1 MNLKKSLSYIL
12 SLALLINFIP
22 KQKSKALEPVTICL
36 LATTGMATVGWAW
49 SIVKDGIL
57 IKLSHDEEVK
67 LRKEIEKYKGF
78 RPRLETTR
86 LIKDVINGISP
97 IKIYGQKNAK
107 KQCISAL
114 SGCLENIYG
123 KPSEVKG
130 NVIYMIG
137 DSGVGK
143 TTMAKALANAFL
155 KHHEKSCIFIDSS
168 SINNEQ
174 SLGEQIF
181 KTTTKAINLR
191 KDRKWSN
198 LFGVLN
204 IRENS
209 EGSYDIRVATPLLEH
224 IFNYYEIV
232 VIIDEYDKMKL
243 ICRPPDA
250 PDEYE
255 DKSADEVLKS
265 IAANA
270 EYYVENNKIDCR
282 KAIFFV
288 ITNETKEQL
297 YKSFGYNGSTGGGV
311 QRLNVIEFDSLD
323 MECCKKIIYDMIK
336 DIRQKLTDQRGDFK
350 LKNISFS
357 EENLEKM
364 ASYIYNN
371 KIKQARAKFDL
382 EQAIYALFAFELEEN
397 VNKSFE
403 IKYIPF
409 DEDEGKIGDFSKEAI
424 KVQTAESWTQAST
437 GNLVDYSKC
446 KGTLVDYSILD
457 GTLVDYS

>member
-22 KQKSKALEPVTICL
+22 KQKAKALEPVTMCV
-36 LATTGMATVGWAW
+36 LATTGMTAVGWVW
-49 SIVKDGIL
+49 SIIKDGVL
-57 IKLSHDEEVK
+57 IKLSHDEEVQF
-67 LRKEIEKYKGF
+67 RHEIEKYKGF
-78 RPRLETTR
+78 RTRLETTR
-86 LIKDVINGISP
+86 LIKDIVNGTSP
-97 IKIYGQKNAK
+97 IKIYGQENAK
-107 KQCISAL
+107 KQCITAL

-123 KPSEVKG
+123 KPSEVRG
-130 NVIYMIG
+130 NVIYIIG
-137 DSGVGK
+137 ASGVGK

-168 SINNEQ
+168 SINHEQ

-204 IRENS
+204 IKENS

-224 IFNYYEIV
+224 LFNYYEIV

-243 ICRPPDA
+243 MCKPSDA

-255 DKSADEVLKS
+255 DKSADEILKS

-288 ITNETKEQL
+288 ITNETKDQL
-297 YKSFGYNGSTGGGV
+297 YEGFGYKGSTGGGV
-311 QRLNVIEFDSLD
+311 QRLNVIEFDRLD
-323 MECCKKIIYDMIK
+323 KECCKRIICDMMK

-350 LKNISFS
+350 LKNICFS
-357 EENLEKM
+357 EKDLEKM

-382 EQAIYALFAFELEEN
+382 EQAIYALFNFELEEN

-403 IKYIPF
+403 IEYTPF
-409 DEDEGKIGDFSKEAI
+409 NEDSEEMGIFRKKSIKAQPTEFWAQTSAGD
-424 KVQTAESWTQAST
+424 
-437 GNLVDYSKC
+437 LVDYSKYE
-446 KGTLVDYSILD
+446 GTLLDYSISDSILVDYS
-457 GTLVDYS
+457 